1 MPWFDTFDAIVPQRF
16 PGMEIGKEEP
26 MDRHTT
32 FRVGGP
38 ARRFVRPGSEEACGA
53 LLELAEAQAWPV
65 LVVGNGSNLLVSDEG
80 LDRLVIHTGG
90 LDSLER
96 TGERTIRAG
105 AGVSLARLASFAQK
119 EGLGG
124 LEFAHGIPG
133 SLGGAVCMNA
143 GAYGGEMGQVTAAV
157 TAWMPGQG
165 VRTLTGEALGFG
177 YRRSAF
183 GDGRAVVLEAE
194 LTLEPGDRAEIGARM
209 EELGRRRREKQP
221 LELPSAGSTF
231 KRPQGHYAGA
241 LIEACGLKGARVGG
255 AQVSP
260 KHAGFVVNTGGA
272 TCADVLALIA
282 HIQAVVLERTG
293 VQLEP
298 EVKVVL

>member
-119 EGLGG
+119 EGLG
-124 LEFAHGIPG
+124 
-133 SLGGAVCMNA
+133 
-143 GAYGGEMGQVTAAV
+143 
-157 TAWMPGQG
+157 
-165 VRTLTGEALGFG
+165 
-177 YRRSAF
+177 
-183 GDGRAVVLEAE
+183 
-194 LTLEPGDRAEIGARM
+194 
-209 EELGRRRREKQP
+209 
-221 LELPSAGSTF
+221 
-231 KRPQGHYAGA
+231 
-241 LIEACGLKGARVGG
+241 
-255 AQVSP
+255 
-260 KHAGFVVNTGGA
+260 
-272 TCADVLALIA
+272 
-282 HIQAVVLERTG
+282 
-293 VQLEP
+293 
-298 EVKVVL
+298 

>member
-1 MPWFDTFDAIVPQRF
+1 MAA
-16 PGMEIGKEEP
+16 
-26 MDRHTT
+26 HTT
-32 FRVGGP
+32 FRIGGP
-38 ARRFVRPGSEEACGA
+38 ARRFARPRRPEELTA
-53 LLELAEAQAWPV
+53 LLELAGERRWPV
-65 LVVGNGSNLLVSDEG
+65 LLVGNGSNLLVSDRG
-80 LDRLVIHTGG
+80 LDRLVIHTGA
-90 LDSLER
+90 LERIAR
-96 TGERTIRAG
+96 TGETVLRAG
-105 AGVSLARLASFAQK
+105 AGTGLACLASFALRA
-119 EGLGG
+119 GLTG

-194 LTLEPGDRAEIGARM
+194 LALEPGDRAEIGARM

-241 LIEACGLKGARVGG
+241 LIETCGLKGARVGG